1 MSIAATTYFP
11 HFAFFDAE
19 KGNLARK
26 KGLKSQKK
34 RLDVTEEDTLFERA
48 GCKGRRMIDDYLC
61 FIRQMGYVLT
71 LIGQKFSCILIT
83 ASDVA
88 IKKNH
93 GKRRVKNMQ

>member
-1 MSIAATTYFP
+1 
-11 HFAFFDAE
+11 
-19 KGNLARK
+19 
-26 KGLKSQKK
+26 
-34 RLDVTEEDTLFERA
+34 
-48 GCKGRRMIDDYLC
+48 MIDDYLG

-71 LIGQKFSCILIT
+71 LIGQKFSCILIA